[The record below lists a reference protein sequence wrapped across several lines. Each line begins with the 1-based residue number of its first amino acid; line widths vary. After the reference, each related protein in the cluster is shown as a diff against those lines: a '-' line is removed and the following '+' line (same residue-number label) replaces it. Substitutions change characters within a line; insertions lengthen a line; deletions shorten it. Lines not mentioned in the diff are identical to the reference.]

1 MRDIFLVSLFGPK
14 NQRNVAERRNSAWLE
29 IMGWL
34 LCSKVYK
41 KTMIKTYCKNIFKNI
56 LRGAAE
62 AYLL

>member
-1 MRDIFLVSLFGPK
+1 MWRKGETVL
-14 NQRNVAERRNSAWLE
+14 
-29 IMGWL
+29 GWKL
-34 LCSKVYK
+34 WVGYFVQKFIK